1 MISSSCATYSVKNSD
16 RGGGGHGPGGFR
28 SMLWKINFDISYG
41 KIALFFIFKVQTM
54 FFHCLDLNPSGGAGH
69 ERGSTHSVQSL
80 LNLDNINNA
89 QWDILTEYMS
99 Y

>member
-1 MISSSCATYSVKNSD
+1 
-16 RGGGGHGPGGFR
+16 
-28 SMLWKINFDISYG
+28 
-41 KIALFFIFKVQTM
+41 M
-54 FFHCLDLNPSGGAGH
+54 FFHILDLNPSGGAGH

-80 LNLDNINNA
+80 LNIDNINA